1 MGWGCVLV
9 FLCPL
14 SVSKAHAIRRNNIF
28 IHLRDFFLLCM
39 GFTEM
44 KKIILVL
51 FYLGGIMCHK
61 TDGQVCDPTCSKYI
75 KIVIYPP
82 ETVYKP
88 CHVVMYSAICC

>member
-1 MGWGCVLV
+1 MGCVLV
-9 FLCPL
+9 FLCPS

-28 IHLRDFFLLCM
+28 IHLRDFFSLCM

-44 KKIILVL
+44 KKFK

-61 TDGQVCDPTCSKYI
+61 IDGQVCDPTCSKYI

-82 ETVYKP
+82 ETQFINP
-88 CHVVMYSAICC
+88 AM